1 MLRVF
6 VLRSMARPHR
16 AVMPGVPV
24 HIVQRATD
32 RNACFRSDADR
43 STYLAILGY
52 VAREE
57 ACRIHA
63 YCLMTN
69 HVHLL
74 VTPTEAAGC
83 SALMKRLSQRYSYY
97 FNRRHGRTGHLWES
111 RFRSSLILS
120 PEYVLACHRY
130 IELNPVRAGMATDP
144 EAYEWSSCAAN
155 IGRRT
160 DVLVAPHPDV
170 LALGPGKYAA
180 LLRES
185 REDTTFPQIR
195 MATRS
200 GQPLSAVSD
209 KCLTPIF
216 SGDGAS

>member
-1 MLRVF
+1 M
-6 VLRSMARPHR
+6 
-16 AVMPGVPV
+16 

-32 RNACFRSDADR
+32 RNACFRSDPDR
-43 STYLAILGY
+43 STYLAILGF

-74 VTPTEAAGC
+74 VTPADAEGC

-97 FNRRHGRTGHLWES
+97 FNRKHGRTGHLWES
-111 RFRSSLILS
+111 RFRSSLVLS
-120 PEYVLACHRY
+120 AEYVLACHRY

-144 EAYEWSSCAAN
+144 GAYAWSSCAGN
-155 IGRRT
+155 IGTRA
-160 DVLVAPHPDV
+160 DGLVAPHPDV
-170 LALGPGKYAA
+170 LALGPGTYAA
-180 LLRES
+180 LLREP
-185 REDTTFPQIR
+185 REDHIFREIR

-200 GQPLSAVSD
+200 GQPLSSVSD
-209 KCLTPIF
+209 NCLTPIF
-216 SGDGAS
+216 SGGGVS

>member
-1 MLRVF
+1 MT
-6 VLRSMARPHR
+6 RPHR
-16 AVMPGVPV
+16 AGLPGVPM

-52 VAREE
+52 VAREQ

-74 VTPTEAAGC
+74 VTPADATGC

-97 FNRRHGRTGHLWES
+97 FNRKHGRTGHLWES
-111 RFRSSLILS
+111 RFRSSLVLS

-144 EAYEWSSCAAN
+144 GAYAWSSCAGN
-155 IGRRT
+155 IGTRADGLIAR
-160 DVLVAPHPDV
+160 HPDV
-170 LALGPGKYAA
+170 LALGPGTYAA
-180 LLRES
+180 LLGEM
-185 REDTTFPQIR
+185 REDNTFRQIR

-200 GQPLSAVSD
+200 GQPLSRCQTTV
-209 KCLTPIF
+209 
-216 SGDGAS
+216 